1 MGLRDYVVGVC
12 VGYEG
17 KGEGGAGPKGGEIV
31 VVLLTRGCLGW
42 MSRVFF
48 WILEYIL
55 DSVSAYQISNFNFLE
70 MRIDCIRRYLRLMAI
85 DIGRLFLEVNL

>member
-1 MGLRDYVVGVC
+1 M
-12 VGYEG
+12 
-17 KGEGGAGPKGGEIV
+17 
-31 VVLLTRGCLGW
+31 
-42 MSRVFF
+42 FF